1 MTKDSKYVLATS
13 EFGIIIFNTKDG
25 TKAAEFTIP
34 GLLKLQVSMA
44 YGDQKFLVLYKE
56 NR

>member
-13 EFGIIIFNTKDG
+13 ESGITIFNTKDG
-25 TKAAEFTIP
+25 TKAAEFAIP
-34 GLLKLQVSMA
+34 GFLKLQVSMA
-44 YGDQKFLVLYKE
+44 FGDQKFLVLYKE